1 MTPQD
6 QESDPRHSGK
16 AWHSCS
22 TRAALCKMMSSARH
36 ARKEALLLLLMGL
49 QHYCTEMM
57 KGKHHKLGVTQPLK
71 TINSLKLQEEILSG
85 EDTPQTS
92 LEIENTSK

>member
-1 MTPQD
+1 
-6 QESDPRHSGK
+6 
-16 AWHSCS
+16 
-22 TRAALCKMMSSARH
+22 
-36 ARKEALLLLLMGL
+36 
-49 QHYCTEMM
+49 MM
-57 KGKHHKLGVTQPLK
+57 KGKLHKLGVTQPLK